1 MTLYHATLC
10 RAKVLEWVVTQTKK
24 FQSPSLGKSFHLFSL
39 NFFPP
44 SLFEISVLL
53 SNCSKQST
61 NNARTEY
68 KYPAILYGYLH
79 SWLFCK
85 VKYLSKRLAA
95 LACIYTFLKGWLH
108 LRVFFFQER
117 KKVDDISL
125 TYTSADCYSFDLL
138 TTFNHNLKK
147 K

>member
-1 MTLYHATLC
+1 MLINCQVTLYHATLC
-10 RAKVLEWVVTQTKK
+10 RAKVLEWVLTQTKK

-44 SLFEISVLL
+44 SPFEISVLL

-79 SWLFCK
+79 SWLFCI

-95 LACIYTFLKGWLH
+95 LACVFLSREKKSGRHFLNIYIRGLLLFWPAYY
-108 LRVFFFQER
+108 FQ
-117 KKVDDISL
+117 
-125 TYTSADCYSFDLL
+125 TQF
-138 TTFNHNLKK
+138 
-147 K
+147 